1 MRVLL
6 ADDEPVA
13 LDRLELALA
22 GIPAASLVARARN
35 GREALR
41 LMQELRPEIA
51 VLDIQMP
58 GMDGLQVAEMLQAG
72 NHVPEIVF
80 VTAYQ
85 EHAVRAFDLHA
96 VDYLLKPVA
105 FDRFREALRRAQ
117 SRLQARAAD
126 ARLLELQELLASLR
140 TQGQSRFDTP
150 YEQELWAKTRDGLQR
165 IPIDAIDYIAAE
177 GDYVMVHAGQRS
189 YLLKDTIVSL
199 QARLDP
205 KRFLR
210 IHRST
215 IVQAKSIRSLQRR
228 SLRGVALILLDGT
241 RLAVGPSFV
250 NEMTEAVR
258 ARRWR
263 ASDPG
268 S

>member
-22 GIPAASLVARARN
+22 GIPEASLVARARN

-58 GMDGLQVAEMLQAG
+58 GMDGLQVVQLLQTG
-72 NHVPEIVF
+72 NPVLEIVF

-117 SRLQARAAD
+117 SRLQARAAN
-126 ARLLELQELLASLR
+126 ARLLQLQELLASLR
-140 TQGQSRFDTP
+140 TQGESRFDTP

-199 QARLDP
+199 LARLDP

-228 SLRGVALILLDGT
+228 SLRGVAVILVDGT

-250 NEMTEAVR
+250 NEMTAAVR
-258 ARRWR
+258 ARQWR
-263 ASDPG
+263 ASDVG

>member
-6 ADDEPVA
+6 ADDEPIA

-22 GIPAASLVARARN
+22 GIPAASLAARARN

-51 VLDIQMP
+51 VLDIRMP
-58 GMDGLQVAEMLQAG
+58 GIDGLQVVEMLGAG

-105 FDRFREALRRAQ
+105 FDRFQEALRRAE
-117 SRLQARAAD
+117 SRLRARAAD
-126 ARLLELQELLASLR
+126 ARLLELQGLLASLR
-140 TQGQSRFDTP
+140 EQGEARFDAP

-165 IPIDAIDYIAAE
+165 IPVDAIDYIAAE
-177 GDYVMVHAGQRS
+177 GDYVMVHAGARS

-215 IVQAKSIRSLQRR
+215 IVQAKSIRSLHRR
-228 SLRGVALILLDGT
+228 SIRGMAVILLDGT
-241 RLAVGPSFV
+241 RLAVGPSFA
-250 NEMTEAVR
+250 NGMTDAVR

-263 ASDPG
+263 SDG
-268 S
+268 TTA